1 LAISSLSRDISSI
14 GGPSIVHPCDG
25 GRLADRQSQMI
36 PAEDPD
42 YGYLGQ
48 AFPLW
53 PAPARQAILQP
64 PRPEIQPSER
74 ILERVLERDLD
85 IEAAD

>member
-1 LAISSLSRDISSI
+1 
-14 GGPSIVHPCDG
+14 
-25 GRLADRQSQMI
+25 MI